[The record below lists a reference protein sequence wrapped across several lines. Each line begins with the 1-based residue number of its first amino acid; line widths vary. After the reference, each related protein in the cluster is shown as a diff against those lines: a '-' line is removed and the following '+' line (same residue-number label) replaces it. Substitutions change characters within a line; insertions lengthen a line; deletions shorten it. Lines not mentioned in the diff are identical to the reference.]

1 MFIFGT
7 SMKKVSSHKVHVSH
21 HAKSAGHHTSHKSA
35 HKVNRQA
42 FRQNSLK
49 SFMKVHKAVHKA
61 THPYHAHI
69 NRPAKMMRH
78 LPELNNR
85 SNIIKYNATH
95 RKLSTITHHKI
106 ASAIRRYVPLAKSM
120 HAKTK
125 AENHVAT
132 KSAGNKKLATK
143 RRIEEHKAEHKV
155 NVKVNR
161 DLHKLSKSKKD
172 LAKQKAELAK
182 LKKQKAFDDEKN
194 AKTFSKL
201 NVQKIKAIE
210 KKIAKDKKDIES
222 YGRDLGKNGH
232 KKLASIH
239 RHTSEIQKYR
249 DRLKRDKKAYKR
261 TQSAE
266 NSAKYKFDVKPSK
279 HNRIL
284 KKELLADIKKC
295 RSLIVK
301 HKHALKHL
309 KKSLIKHKPHG
320 KKDAKAKSTK
330 KLKNEVTKKSATKS
344 KTNNSKTTK
353 SKTTKTTNKVKAPA
367 KDQHTSKSVA
377 HSHISPVAKASSSKE
392 PASVTKASSS
402 KKFASVAKASS
413 SKKHASKH
421 AKSTNFASRRS
432 SISKP
437 TRHASNKKHISHV
450 KTQHV
455 SSHSFGSASQSYTPK
470 ATSSERPTANTTS
483 LGNRVTGGDLSA
495 STVNSDAPTNFRQ
508 SGRSSI
514 PTSIAETGS
523 AASDTRFYQ
532 PPYYTQMQN
541 GNMLMR
547 QANGILSQTAMPINN
562 TNNIQLIEQILINKI
577 NQLTQENQALRQN
590 ITQAQ
595 TTNKSMPSASSISR
609 NDLSDSLNDGKPT
622 LNNFDQS
629 RIHEADVGDTSVT
642 ENFDQSRI
650 HKADVGDTSATE
662 NFDQSQIHEADTGD
676 NLLQRRAIN
685 KPKSILSEINIAGV
699 DSRLADNNQRQFD
712 NNSFE
717 VNE

>member
-1 MFIFGT
+1 MN
-7 SMKKVSSHKVHVSH
+7 KVSSHKVHASH

-49 SFMKVHKAVHKA
+49 SFMKVHRAVHKA

-78 LPELNNR
+78 LPELNNQ
-85 SNIIKYNATH
+85 SDIIKYNATH
-95 RKLSTITHHKI
+95 RKLSTVTHHKT

-125 AENHVAT
+125 AESHVAT
-132 KSAGNKKLATK
+132 KSAENKELAKK

-172 LAKQKAELAK
+172 LAKQKAELAI
-182 LKKQKAFDDEKN
+182 LKKQKAFDDKN
-194 AKTFSKL
+194 NASGFAKI
-201 NVQKIKAIE
+201 NDQKIKAIE

-222 YGRDLGKNGH
+222 YGKDLGKDGH
-232 KKLASIH
+232 KKLTSIDH
-239 RHTSEIQKYR
+239 HTSEIQKYK
-249 DRLKRDKKAYKR
+249 DRLKRDKQAYKR
-261 TQSAE
+261 TQSDE
-266 NSAKYKFDVKPSK
+266 KSAKNKLDVKPSK
-279 HNRIL
+279 RDKIL

-295 RSLIVK
+295 RSRIAK

-309 KKSLIKHKPHG
+309 KKSLIKHKSHG
-320 KKDAKAKSTK
+320 KKDAKAKPTK
-330 KLKNEVTKKSATKS
+330 KLKNKVTKKSITKG
-344 KTNNSKTTK
+344 KTIKGKTTK
-353 SKTTKTTNKVKAPA
+353 GKTVNKVKASN
-367 KDQHTSKSVA
+367 KDQHTGKGVT
-377 HSHISPVAKASSSKE
+377 HGHISHVAKAS
-392 PASVTKASSS
+392 TS
-402 KKFASVAKASS
+402 KKSASVATASS

-432 SISKP
+432 LISKH
-437 TRHASNKKHISHV
+437 TKHTSNKKHISHV
-450 KTQHV
+450 KAQHV
-455 SSHSFGSASQSYTPK
+455 SSHSFGSNSGSYTPK
-470 ATSSERPTANTTS
+470 ATSSARPTTNATS
-483 LGNRVTGGDLSA
+483 LDNRVANDLSA
-495 STVNSDAPTNFRQ
+495 PTVGSDAPTNFR
-508 SGRSSI
+508 RSSQSSM
-514 PTSIAETGS
+514 PTSIAETGP

-547 QANGILSQTAMPINN
+547 QANGILPQTAMPINN
-562 TNNIQLIEQILINKI
+562 GNNIQLIEQILINKI

-590 ITQAQ
+590 IMQAQ
-595 TTNKSMPSASSISR
+595 TTNQPDLSTSSISR
-609 NDLSDSLNDGKPT
+609 NDLSDSLNNSKPT

-629 RIHEADVGDTSVT
+629 RIHEADVGDTSAT

-650 HKADVGDTSATE
+650 HEADVGDTSATE
-662 NFDQSQIHEADTGD
+662 NFDQSQIHKANTGD
-676 NLLQRRAIN
+676 NLLQRRAMN
-685 KPKSILSEINIAGV
+685 TPKSVLSEINIASV
-699 DSRLADNNQRQFD
+699 DSRLADNNQHQSGND
-712 NNSFE
+712 GFE